1 MKKLKIFSVIIF
13 IQLAAVLALTAY
25 NNSSL
30 SKAVVWNVTD
40 YKLTAVKLHGADDEQ
55 LKKLNS
61 EIKAKLDVFTT
72 DEKPPAYSTYTV
84 LSDSKNMSV
93 VEITTDLRAY
103 NEAENSFATVGQV
116 KSRLFVFVDNGEVKT
131 DWQEQSPLGKMK
143 IE

>member
-1 MKKLKIFSVIIF
+1 M
-13 IQLAAVLALTAY
+13 
-25 NNSSL
+25 
-30 SKAVVWNVTD
+30 
-40 YKLTAVKLHGADDEQ
+40 
-55 LKKLNS
+55 
-61 EIKAKLDVFTT
+61 
-72 DEKPPAYSTYTV
+72 
-84 LSDSKNMSV
+84 SDSKNMSV